1 MNGDIAGAPAL
12 PRPLTLPLCLLFLF
26 VACKGAPAPDE
37 ATPSV
42 SSPSDSTE
50 ASPSALPDR
59 EEFVLRGLRT
69 AAASRAELAETLG
82 EPQKVVAEVI
92 PNRHVPG
99 VIDTLF
105 TINYPDLTARIH
117 RPGGGGELLSNV
129 EVASN
134 RHLRYPAIGIGRD
147 AIEEAFGA
155 PDEASDSSATYNCTS
170 CIAGDDPVR
179 FIFSDDRVRLIQ
191 FSYYVD

>member
-1 MNGDIAGAPAL
+1 VSGGIAGSPTL
-12 PRPLTLPLCLLFLF
+12 PRQLTLPVCLLFLF
-26 VACKGAPAPDE
+26 VSCKGAPALDE
-37 ATPSV
+37 VPPV
-42 SSPSDSTE
+42 ISSPSDSAE

-82 EPQKVVAEVI
+82 DPQNIVAEVV

-99 VIDTLF
+99 LLDTIF
-105 TINYPDLTARIH
+105 TVNYPDLTARFH